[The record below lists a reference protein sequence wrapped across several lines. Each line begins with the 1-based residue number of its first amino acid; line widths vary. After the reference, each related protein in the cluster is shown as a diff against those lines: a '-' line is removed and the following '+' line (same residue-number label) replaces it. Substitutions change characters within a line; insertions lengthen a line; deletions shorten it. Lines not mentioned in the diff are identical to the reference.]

1 MLEPKKP
8 RAADTLVIVGPYR
21 IPVSRNVFVQ
31 WEQNLMGKAGFTAA
45 AIHAEILRRLGIC
58 K

>member
-8 RAADTLVIVGPYR
+8 RAADTIVIVGPYR
-21 IPVSRNVFVQ
+21 IPVARDAFVR
-31 WEQNLMGKAGFTAA
+31 WEQSLMGKAGFTAS
-45 AIHAEILRRLGIC
+45 AIHTEILRRLGIC